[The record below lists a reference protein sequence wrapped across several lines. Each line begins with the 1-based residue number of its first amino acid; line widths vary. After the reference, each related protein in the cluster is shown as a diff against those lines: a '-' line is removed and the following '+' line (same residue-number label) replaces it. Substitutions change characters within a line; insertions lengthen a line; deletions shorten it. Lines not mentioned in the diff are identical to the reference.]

1 MTIDQYRR
9 RVINHQQIIAKL
21 QVDKTKLQVK
31 MAEALQKSLAATSTA
46 SRAPTP
52 ASMASKQRE
61 ATRYNNELS
70 KRQVEIGRLEA
81 KLADEH
87 RKLAEVRRLLDKA
100 LADENLRNLVAARN
114 LRVHS
119 QANINS
125 TSNFMQDIHNM
136 SMERDQTAVPDSHD
150 TNDNTYKPFP
160 HQGKFHV
167 ITGVNGTG
175 KSRYLRYL
183 VEQQSIQA
191 YYQRI
196 VCLAGTVYERFPL
209 HGTMG
214 NDKCDYLYF
223 GNKTKGNILSER
235 APFRI
240 LADYILGHGCNG
252 IAGQIAGEIL
262 EGLGFNRRLKLRFSL
277 RLTTKSDK
285 RRVHYSARDLDIT
298 LDLSNTLEQTYV
310 TEARLTQIRNNEV
323 YVNDILLIKNNREL
337 GLSDLSSGERLYLL
351 TTLALCF
358 CVTERTLVLFDEP
371 ENSLHPQWQSK
382 IVKDMVAIVERMSEE
397 CTVVIATHSPLIISS
412 APNSISYI
420 RDLPSNEPW
429 VKSELYGRNADSVL
443 SEQFGIVSPRSL
455 TVAMLIQ
462 ECLSTLMDINE
473 DPGSFLAAVQKLTDH
488 HLKLDEDDPLYST
501 LQRIFELQ
509 REYS

>member
-1 MTIDQYRR
+1 MTIEQYRK
-9 RVINHQQIIAKL
+9 RVINHQQVIAKL

-31 MAEALQKSLAATSTA
+31 MAEALQKGLAATSTA
-46 SRAPTP
+46 YRAPTP

-70 KRQVEIGRLEA
+70 KRQVEIGRLEEKLA
-81 KLADEH
+81 NEQRKLAD
-87 RKLAEVRRLLDKA
+87 VRRLLDKA
-100 LADENLRNLVAARN
+100 LADENLRALITARN

-119 QANINS
+119 QANTISN
-125 TSNFMQDIHNM
+125 SNFAQDSHTM
-136 SMERDQTAVPDSHD
+136 SNERDQAAVPDSHD
-150 TNDNTYKPFP
+150 NTYEPYP
-160 HQGKFHV
+160 HHGKFHV

-183 VEQQSIQA
+183 VQQQSIQE

-214 NDKCDYLYF
+214 NAKCDYLYF

-240 LADYILGHGCNG
+240 LVDYMLGQGCNG
-252 IAGQIAGEIL
+252 ISGQIAGKIL

-277 RLTTKSDK
+277 RLPTKTDNRS
-285 RRVHYSARDLDIT
+285 VNYSARDLDIT

-310 TEARLTQIRNNEV
+310 TEARLAQIRNKEA

-420 RDLPSNEPW
+420 RDLPSSEPW

-473 DPGSFLAAVQKLTDH
+473 DPDSFLAAVQKLSDQ
-488 HLKLDEDDPLYST
+488 HLKLDEDDPLHST
-501 LQRIFELQ
+501 LQRIYELQ
-509 REYS
+509 RKYS